1 MNFIL
6 TMIYIYFMLTIVYP
20 LVASSF
26 GIDTKIGL
34 GLFVLVSFLAIS
46 VFNIFFYMKKLDISD
61 LFDKTLYNSL
71 IVFTSASVVSDLLE
85 VNFQNLLM
93 QYLSGLAKSGLTK
106 NIVILLP
113 LLLIH
118 LVRALLK
125 PY

>member
-93 QYLSGLAKSGLTK
+93 QYLSQ
-106 NIVILLP
+106 LP
-113 LLLIH
+113 NSQL
-118 LVRALLK
+118 
-125 PY
+125 